1 VGRARNRAPATR
13 VARDGLGNLAQ
24 APEQVVELAL
34 DVGGRVDPVEQ
45 HLRPLDD
52 AVAQLGE
59 KLQPLPDEVVGAAA
73 RVVDDPVA
81 LGLRVAA
88 DQLRLAL
95 GVTQQPGCLG
105 LGRAHDRMDALR
117 GVPGKAS
124 IVETLH
130 APTVSPV
137 ASRQN
142 RLFV

>member
-1 VGRARNRAPATR
+1 MGRTGDRAPATR
-13 VARDGLGNLAQ
+13 VARDSLGNLAQ
-24 APEQVVELAL
+24 APKQVVELAL

-59 KLQPLPDEVVGAAA
+59 KLEALGDEVVGAPA
-73 RVVDDPVA
+73 RVIDYPVT

-95 GVTQQPGCLG
+95 GVTQQPGSLG
-105 LGRAHDRMDALR
+105 LRCAHDRMDALR
-117 GVPGKAS
+117 GVPGEAS
-124 IVETLH
+124 KVETVH
-130 APTVSPV
+130 APTVSPA